1 MMSPGDEA
9 TSEALTRKRT
19 GATSTKSQRRKRS
32 KFNYINALSQL
43 CSSLLSTSLFRTHG
57 VCMHNSER
65 FYNLMARL
73 LKSRGKKDFALK
85 IKYSAAPARG
95 DL

>member
-32 KFNYINALSQL
+32 KFNLTFALSFVVYP
-43 CSSLLSTSLFRTHG
+43 CRKLLFSG
-57 VCMHNSER
+57 
-65 FYNLMARL
+65 LMACVCTTL
-73 LKSRGKKDFALK
+73 
-85 IKYSAAPARG
+85 SASIT
-95 DL
+95 